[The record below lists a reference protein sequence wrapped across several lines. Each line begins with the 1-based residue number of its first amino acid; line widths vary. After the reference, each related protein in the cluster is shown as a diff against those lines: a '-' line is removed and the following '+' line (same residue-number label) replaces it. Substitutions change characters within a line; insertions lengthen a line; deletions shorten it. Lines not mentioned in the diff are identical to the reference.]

1 MDFAKIDARPL
12 SYPGAS
18 KAFHDKW
25 SWMVYWVGG
34 RQFACK
40 CTTKPKAKKPYA
52 GRHLLPQCH
61 PDHLPSIDIN
71 RENPLL
77 QKVGN
82 PIASVSRGHP
92 L

>member
-34 RQFACK
+34 RQFACRF
-40 CTTKPKAKKPYA
+40 TAKPKAKKPYA

-71 RENPLL
+71 REICY
-77 QKVGN
+77 K
-82 PIASVSRGHP
+82 
-92 L
+92 

>member
-34 RQFACK
+34 RQFACRF
-40 CTTKPKAKKPYA
+40 TTKPKAKRPY
-52 GRHLLPQCH
+52 
-61 PDHLPSIDIN
+61 
-71 RENPLL
+71 
-77 QKVGN
+77 
-82 PIASVSRGHP
+82 
-92 L
+92 